1 MEDTQQNILLMKK
14 NKKYQKIISQIE
26 KIRAKNNTSW
36 MQILKISFKY
46 SPNETAR
53 VLSKIYLDDKKI
65 NNLAKKLLK

>member
-1 MEDTQQNILLMKK
+1 MKK

-46 SPNETAR
+46 SPDETAR

>member
-46 SPNETAR
+46 SPDETAK

>member
-46 SPNETAR
+46 SPDETAR

>member
-1 MEDTQQNILLMKK
+1 LEDTQQNILLMKK

-46 SPNETAR
+46 SPDETAK